1 MKNIGRNILYLIFG
15 TIIIVWIGFMV
26 PQEFGFIDETQ
37 EDQPVAYIAFW
48 ANLITGKGATR
59 EAAAEA
65 IEQKNYIREAYKE
78 EIEEPFDVCKLLRE
92 HSTDGFYG
100 DAQAV
105 LQEMYRVLDEI
116 ITPDMLDADK
126 VRAIHDYLIKNAD
139 YYEGDLATRPGWSS
153 SMEGVLLKGTG
164 VCNSYALAFY
174 AMCTAEDIECHMV
187 AGSTTGDGGNG
198 DHAWNRVKLG
208 GSWYFIDCTWDDPIG
223 GGYENYDYYL
233 TASLWADHVI
243 TEEYDPGQEPYQI
256 WQDYFLTGDEW

>member
-1 MKNIGRNILYLIFG
+1 
-15 TIIIVWIGFMV
+15 MV

-126 VRAIHDYLIKNAD
+126 VRA
-139 YYEGDLATRPGWSS
+139 
-153 SMEGVLLKGTG
+153 VLL
-164 VCNSYALAFY
+164 CIS
-174 AMCTAEDIECHMV
+174 MI
-187 AGSTTGDGGNG
+187 
-198 DHAWNRVKLG
+198 
-208 GSWYFIDCTWDDPIG
+208 
-223 GGYENYDYYL
+223 
-233 TASLWADHVI
+233 VI
-243 TEEYDPGQEPYQI
+243 
-256 WQDYFLTGDEW
+256 L